1 MSRATMRRR
10 INREIRLE
18 QTWIREWL
26 GLARVY
32 RQRALTAISRGE
44 SAFASTYFD
53 LEQRYTE
60 MIEREMRAIDGKMKI
75 REVVDEAEDDYT
87 DMEIYAL
94 AKHERQFERE
104 RIRVLREQANDLATQ
119 GSVLLARGKNAQGL
133 AKLRQAQEKLAKAE
147 AEEDTVAGKNFAI
160 SELLLD

>member
-26 GLARVY
+26 GKARIC
-32 RQRALTAISRGE
+32 RAKALTAISRGE
-44 SAFASTYFD
+44 SALASAYFN
-53 LEQRYTE
+53 LEQHYTDI
-60 MIEREMRAIDGKMKI
+60 IEREMRQIDGKMKI
-75 REVVDEAEDDYT
+75 REVVDGAADDYD

-94 AKHERQFERE
+94 ARHEAQYERE
-104 RIRVLREQANDLATQ
+104 RIRVLREQANDLAIE
-119 GSVLLARGKNAQGL
+119 GGRLLVRGKTAQGL
-133 AKLRQAQEKLAKAE
+133 AKLQQAREKLARAE
-147 AEEDTVAGKNFAI
+147 AEEEIVTGKAIAI